1 MQDLKLLGVHD
12 DEEHLVLAGPS
23 GERYLLPVDEALYAA
38 VRRDRAHLGQLQAE
52 KDPARPR
59 DIQAKIR
66 AGLSAQE
73 VAEGAGVPLEQV
85 RRYEGPVLAE
95 RAHIAELAGRVLV
108 YSTQD
113 PAADGRPLADLAAER
128 LRLRD
133 VDLETAGW
141 DAWRRPDSR
150 WYVELTFTAAGKK
163 RTASWTF
170 DRGSLTP
177 EDDEARWLTDSGP
190 VDSGPLPPRRLS
202 AVPGDRTEAPD
213 DAASPTG
220 PSNTDALLDTLH
232 AHRGRRTPIDPQT
245 ADADPYGGLMDD
257 DTSSGG
263 TSHLAAAVDADDD
276 SGQQSASVWPLGA
289 HTAASAPEE
298 ADSPEVL
305 AAPAEPDEPKPSGK
319 AAKRARKAKESKRKP
334 SARQSERGQAD
345 GASTGAGQG
354 TPAKAEN
361 SAVGNDD
368 GRSSDQLPGQQS
380 LLDDDSFTPP
390 TKSRGKRHSVPSWDE
405 IMFGAKR
412 D

>member
-12 DEEHLVLAGPS
+12 DEEHLVLAGPE

-38 VRRDRAHLGQLQAE
+38 VRRDRAHLGQLQAGQ
-52 KDPARPR
+52 DPARPR

-66 AGLSAQE
+66 AGLTAEE

-95 RAHIAELAGRVLV
+95 RSHIAELAGRVLV
-108 YSTQD
+108 YSSQD
-113 PAADGRPLADLAAER
+113 PAADGRPLADLASER

-150 WYVELTFTAAGKK
+150 WYVELTFTAGGKK

-190 VDSGPLPPRRLS
+190 VDSGPLPPRRLT
-202 AVPGDRTEAPD
+202 AVSDNGSREDAPD
-213 DAASPTG
+213 ETTA
-220 PSNTDALLDTLH
+220 PSTDHLLDTLG
-232 AHRGRRTPIDPQT
+232 ARRGRRTPVDPHV
-245 ADADPYGGLMDD
+245 DDSDPYGGLLDED
-257 DTSSGG
+257 SDAPASGAG
-263 TSHLAAAVDADDD
+263 TAHLAAAVDPDDGPD
-276 SGQQSASVWPLGA
+276 DRNDASTAPGVWPLGA

-305 AAPAEPDEPKPSGK
+305 AVPDRPERDKPAGKAFGKSAKKARKSKDAGKSPEPADSSAPAG
-319 AAKRARKAKESKRKP
+319 AT
-334 SARQSERGQAD
+334 GQD
-345 GASTGAGQG
+345 
-354 TPAKAEN
+354 
-361 SAVGNDD
+361 
-368 GRSSDQLPGQQS
+368 DQLPGQQS
-380 LLDDDSFTPP
+380 LLDDENFTPP
-390 TKSRGKRHSVPSWDE
+390 AAKRGKRHSVPSWDE